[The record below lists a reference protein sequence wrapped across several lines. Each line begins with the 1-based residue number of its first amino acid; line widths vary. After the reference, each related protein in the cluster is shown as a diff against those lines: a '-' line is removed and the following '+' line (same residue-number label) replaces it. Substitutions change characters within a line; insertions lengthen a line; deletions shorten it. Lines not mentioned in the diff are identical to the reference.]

1 MEIEDIKIETYD
13 DVGLNDKIKA
23 GESNIDKVIE
33 YPDKDTG
40 AEYEAEKTKERVVG
54 LIEGSDSIID
64 INSSSNNN
72 FYCNYSYFSY
82 SNYFSICTSKK
93 YE

>member
-13 DVGLNDKIKA
+13 DIGLNDKIKA

-40 AEYEAEKTKERVVG
+40 AEYEAKKKKE
-54 LIEGSDSIID
+54 
-64 INSSSNNN
+64 
-72 FYCNYSYFSY
+72 
-82 SNYFSICTSKK
+82 
-93 YE
+93 

>member
-23 GESNIDKVIE
+23 GENNIDKVIE

-40 AEYEAEKTKERVVG
+40 SEYEAEKTKERVV
-54 LIEGSDSIID
+54 D
-64 INSSSNNN
+64 
-72 FYCNYSYFSY
+72 
-82 SNYFSICTSKK
+82 
-93 YE
+93 

>member
-40 AEYEAEKTKERVVG
+40 SEYEAEKTKERVV
-54 LIEGSDSIID
+54 D
-64 INSSSNNN
+64 
-72 FYCNYSYFSY
+72 
-82 SNYFSICTSKK
+82 
-93 YE
+93 